1 MQRCDYP
8 NHPNP
13 LRNGRIFLLAKNNHQ
28 PHILSNFVGNLVIL
42 FMPHTL
48 FDSVDTAERSLLEQ
62 ALTQAVA
69 THGLDMAMVSHF
81 FDARHLP
88 CPMPLLKAKLTLR
101 LVADGHALYLIAT
114 DKNSQHDLVA
124 FCQKN
129 GHTVHAWQSEQ
140 DDAML
145 YHFLIF
151 KSSSN

>member
-1 MQRCDYP
+1 M
-8 NHPNP
+8 
-13 LRNGRIFLLAKNNHQ
+13 
-28 PHILSNFVGNLVIL
+28 S
-42 FMPHTL
+42 HTL
-48 FDSVDTAERSLLEQ
+48 FDSVDTAEQSLLEQ

-88 CPMPLLKAKLTLR
+88 CPMPLLKAKLSLR
-101 LVADGHALYLIAT
+101 SVADGKALYLIAT

-140 DDAML
+140 GSSII
-145 YHFLIF
+145 YHFIII
-151 KSSSN
+151 KN